1 VPLPTAA
8 KHSLNGQLT
17 LHGIKRRLIF
27 SLANLVSMAFDGI
40 RLMFDNYFAA
50 LVMQGTFSIYIAALV
65 SLAQN
70 RHFEKIG

>member
-1 VPLPTAA
+1 
-8 KHSLNGQLT
+8 
-17 LHGIKRRLIF
+17 
-27 SLANLVSMAFDGI
+27 MAFDGI